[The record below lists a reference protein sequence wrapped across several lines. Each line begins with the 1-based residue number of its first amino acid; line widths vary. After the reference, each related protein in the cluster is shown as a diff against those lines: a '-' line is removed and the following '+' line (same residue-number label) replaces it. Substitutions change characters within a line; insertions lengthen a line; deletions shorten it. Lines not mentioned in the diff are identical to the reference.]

1 MIYKRF
7 ARGEGSNIYDHVIY
21 PENFNLEEV
30 IKRAGPSKPYYLSLF
45 NYNKEH
51 HDRFTKALK
60 TACKRYEIEYDE
72 LDLLN
77 IRSKINLAITKEKRR
92 PGKEREEAESLSK
105 ELSFAGL
112 DGLKTNRLVFD
123 FDSHD
128 NKDIAKD
135 DTIELINRLV
145 KHNIE
150 EDAIQVCFS
159 GNKGFS
165 VEVSLK
171 EEVSKDEFINIVDNL
186 AGDLK
191 TFDGRIRDYQR
202 VFRVPLT
209 RHGVTGLYK
218 TPLYIADLKEMTI
231 AQIQGVAKVVD
242 DQSKEITSIWKPS
255 DLQDLLKYKDIP
267 KKVDDL
273 PDLSESCP
281 GLYEGLDLDKK
292 PNWLTPEKYALQEGF
307 FGFEQGERN
316 DGFMILGATYRN
328 QGFNKEIALRMLQG
342 VADLQSK
349 RSGRERFSDKEI
361 EANVINMVYS
371 PTWRGGMYT
380 IKHNQLLQRTAERFG
395 FKPTEEAVDP
405 NFENIDKMVDDFFN
419 YAKSFSQNVIK
430 TGITSFDNSVL
441 LTTGQMI
448 SLVGSP
454 GSGKCLKKG
463 TPVYMFDKSVKN
475 VEDIKIGDLLMGP
488 DFKSRK
494 VLALGNGFD
503 QLYSITP
510 HDDGLFWSCNSCHL
524 LYLYNKNT
532 GKNETMEARD
542 YYNLNNKN
550 NYLMLRAEDE
560 IVYET
565 FEFTIGLDVYGEYFG
580 FEIDGDK
587 LFLLG
592 DFTVTHNT
600 SWANAFV
607 ENVSQ
612 GGGKVLYFSMDMSKQ
627 LLIARIM
634 QRHCGIDYREILDK
648 IERNIPTHEIQVA
661 RDKVRDIYKNV
672 RIDARSGLSIEEIQ
686 MTVENYQRMFD
697 GGLKLVVIDYLEKIS
712 GVHSENSVSSTAN
725 IVAKLGNIAKDKNV
739 ALLLLVQ
746 PQKSAGNVWDEL
758 TMRSIKGT
766 SVIEQD
772 SRIIMGL
779 SRPGSRLQDRV
790 KGKDIYAFVDIL
802 KQNMG
807 ETGRH
812 SFKWDGKA
820 GQLIEMTDEDARQLD
835 ELLNE
840 IEIRESTKMSKGFG
854 RKTN

>member
-7 ARGEGSNIYDHVIY
+7 ARGEGTNIYDHVIY
-21 PENFNLEEV
+21 PENFNIQEV
-30 IKRAGPSKPYYLSLF
+30 IKKAGPSKPYYLSLF

-51 HDRFTKALK
+51 YDRFNDAIKK
-60 TACKRYEIEYDE
+60 ACKRYDIEYDE

-135 DTIELINRLV
+135 DTIELIDRLS

-171 EEVSKDEFINIVDNL
+171 EEISKDEFINIVDNL

-231 AQIQGVAKVVD
+231 SEIQSIAKVVD
-242 DQSKEITSIWKPS
+242 EQSKEVISIWKPS
-255 DLQDLLKYKDIP
+255 DLCDLKKYKDIP
-267 KKVDDL
+267 KKVEEL

-281 GLYEGLDLDKK
+281 GLYEGLDLEKK

-342 VADLQSK
+342 VADLQAK
-349 RSGRERFSDKEI
+349 RSGRERFSDKEL
-361 EANVINMVYS
+361 ETNVINMVYS

-405 NFENIDKMVDDFFN
+405 NFENIDKMVDEFFN

-454 GSGKCLKKG
+454 GSGK
-463 TPVYMFDKSVKN
+463 
-475 VEDIKIGDLLMGP
+475 
-488 DFKSRK
+488 
-494 VLALGNGFD
+494 
-503 QLYSITP
+503 
-510 HDDGLFWSCNSCHL
+510 
-524 LYLYNKNT
+524 
-532 GKNETMEARD
+532 
-542 YYNLNNKN
+542 
-550 NYLMLRAEDE
+550 
-560 IVYET
+560 
-565 FEFTIGLDVYGEYFG
+565 
-580 FEIDGDK
+580 
-587 LFLLG
+587 
-592 DFTVTHNT
+592 T

-648 IERNIPTHEIQVA
+648 IEKNVPSHEIQIA
-661 RDKVRDIYKNV
+661 KDKVREIYKNV
-672 RIDARSGLSIEEIQ
+672 RIDARSGLSVEEIQ

-697 GGLKLVVIDYLEKIS
+697 GGLKLVVIDYLEKIA

-746 PQKSAGNVWDEL
+746 PQKAAGNVWDEL

-779 SRPGSRLQDRV
+779 SRPGARLQDRV
-790 KGKDIYAFVDIL
+790 KGKDVYAFVDIL

-820 GQLIEMTDEDARQLD
+820 GQLIEMTDEDARQLE

-840 IEIRESTKMSKGFG
+840 IEIREASKANKSFSRGG
-854 RKTN
+854 K